1 MKKLSRLLIKTK
13 FHIAK
18 FFIGYIVYLD
28 GRLYMKLYIQLLKKS
43 GFKIIGTPRFI
54 AKSAR
59 FDDFD
64 RITLGDRLVVS
75 MNVHFLT
82 HDYSYTTALIAKG
95 EMPPT
100 DIGVLRNIVVGNNV
114 FIGMNSIIL
123 PGSNIGENVIIG
135 AGSVVRG
142 LLKSNSIYAGNPAVY
157 LGDIKEYAEK
167 IKSRVNQEFNID
179 KN

>member
-1 MKKLSRLLIKTK
+1 MKRLKRLVLKTK
-13 FHIAK
+13 FHFFK
-18 FFIGYIVYLD
+18 FFIGYIVYINP
-28 GRLYMKLYIQLLKKS
+28 RLYMKLYVKLLKKS

-64 RITLGDRLVVS
+64 RIALGDRLVIS
-75 MNVHFLT
+75 MNVHLLT

-95 EMPPT
+95 DIPST
-100 DIGVLRNIVVGNNV
+100 DIGVLRNISIGDNV
-114 FIGMNSIIL
+114 FIGMNSLIL
-123 PGSNIGENVIIG
+123 PGTTIGDNVIIG

-142 LLKSNSIYAGNPAVY
+142 TMNSNSIYSGNPAKYVC
-157 LGDIKEYAEK
+157 DILDYADK
-167 IKSRVNQEFNID
+167 TKSRINQEFNID